1 MIIINIQLRESIRP
15 WISHTLR
22 KNDREP
28 TRLQK
33 DRKAK
38 EWLVEKQISR
48 SWEKELE
55 EVETYCQRQEKMEG
69 THRQPMFLMEGW
81 TLLLLFENER
91 HPESILELQLSSL
104 STSV

>member
-1 MIIINIQLRESIRP
+1 V
-15 WISHTLR
+15 
-22 KNDREP
+22 EP
-28 TRLQK
+28 TRFQK
-33 DRKAK
+33 DRKAN

-55 EVETYCQRQEKMEG
+55 GVETYCQRQEKMEG

-91 HPESILELQLSSL
+91 HPESILELPTTIIVCKCLNCSHHESSY
-104 STSV
+104 